1 MNFPIPPQAQ
11 EALRQM
17 MNDPVSFGKG
27 KGYDLPDNLACDPKA
42 MVQHLI
48 MTGQVSSPLLQK
60 IMPMIQKMG
69 K

>member
-1 MNFPIPPQAQ
+1 MNYDPKQLQQIQ
-11 EALRQM
+11 
-17 MNDPVSFGKG
+17 NDPCGMAQKA
-27 KGYDLPDNLACDPKA
+27 GYNIPQEISNDPKA

-48 MTGQVSSPLLQK
+48 MTGQVSNPLLQR

>member
-1 MNFPIPPQAQ
+1 MNYDPKQLQQLMSDPQGMAQKAGYNIPS
-11 EALRQM
+11 EM
-17 MNDPVSFGKG
+17 TG
-27 KGYDLPDNLACDPKA
+27 DPKA

-48 MTGQVSSPLLQK
+48 MTGQISNPLLQR

>member
-1 MNFPIPPQAQ
+1 MNFNPEQLKQVMSNPLEMAKKAGYNIPQ
-11 EALRQM
+11 EIT
-17 MNDPVSFGKG
+17 N
-27 KGYDLPDNLACDPKA
+27 DPKA

-48 MTGQVSSPLLQK
+48 MTGQVSSPMLQR